1 MTKLPNEIIDKILIY
16 LNDKDI
22 AQSLKRKYVVK
33 YIEKH
38 SFSLSPG
45 NWQPTGII
53 NLNRLYDF
61 EITFNYETKKL
72 C

>member
-33 YIEKH
+33 YIERH
-38 SFSLSPG
+38 IFSLFPC
-45 NWQPTGII
+45 NYQPTGFI
-53 NLNRLYDF
+53 NISRLYDF
-61 EITFNYETKKL
+61 NLI
-72 C
+72 